1 MKPFTRGSRRE
12 EALIITAKRDAWS
25 VVREPSPAT
34 GHAPRITHHNFS
46 DEEQSLLMSTRSRL
60 A

>member
-12 EALIITAKRDAWS
+12 EALVITAKRDAWS

-46 DEEQSLLMSTRSRL
+46 DE
-60 A
+60 